1 MSLSLKVMNFN
12 MFSNMLKDMLNKHSI
27 QYLVRVLLATFSKI
41 YSENQEHST
50 EWKDLKIRHV
60 TRKGVH

>member
-1 MSLSLKVMNFN
+1 MSLSLEVMNFN

-27 QYLVRVLLATFSKI
+27 QDLARVLLATFSKI
-41 YSENQEHST
+41 YSENQERSS

-60 TRKGVH
+60 IRKGVN